1 MSINNFGLLNTLY
14 GMINNGE
21 QDNDYAVAS
30 FILQN
35 IHRVQEI
42 SINEMMEESFT
53 TRSAVRRFCQRIG
66 YDNFSEF
73 KQSVSQIIF
82 PSNLTYRHFSTISE
96 YRKSRYHDIQAM
108 LNDINT
114 IFTDEQVGELAS
126 LIQQHKQVI
135 LVCANNSS
143 GDLIRFQ
150 QELLFANKIVYVV
163 ADIYTAS
170 NNLRTVD
177 DETLILLVSTSGTFA
192 LEADHWIQ
200 TLPGYKILITG
211 NTERRFKETYQKI
224 YFISQKH
231 IENDYSGIYGKYGM
245 TYLFD
250 LVAEYYLFHYMQKR
264 KSFKL

>member
-1 MSINNFGLLNTLY
+1 MSLNNFGLLNTLY
-14 GMINNGE
+14 SIVNNGE

-30 FILQN
+30 FILKN

-42 SINEMMEESFT
+42 SINEMVDHSFT

-82 PSNLTYRHFSTISE
+82 PSNLTYRNFSTISD

-114 IFTDEQVGELAS
+114 VFTDKQVGELAS
-126 LIQQHKQVI
+126 FIEQYERVI

-163 ADIYTAS
+163 SDIYTA
-170 NNLRTVD
+170 NNSLSTVD
-177 DETLILLVSTSGTFA
+177 EETLIILVSTSGTFA
-192 LEADHWIQ
+192 LEANHWIQ
-200 TLPGYKILITG
+200 TFPAYKILITG
-211 NTERRFKETYQKI
+211 NTSKHFNETYQKI
-224 YFISQKH
+224 YFISQQH

-250 LVAEYYLFHYMQKR
+250 LVAEYYLFQSMQK
-264 KSFKL
+264 KG